1 MRTNGVQIMT
11 ICDSLMADMRSEGIV
26 MLTKVVELYIR
37 ASPVLGC
44 ETVKPVLP
52 RIFQ

>member
-1 MRTNGVQIMT
+1 MT
-11 ICDSLMADMRSEGIV
+11 ICDSLMADMRTEGIV
-26 MLTKVVELYIR
+26 MLTKVIENYIR
-37 ASPVLGC
+37 VSPALGC